1 MSGDV
6 AGLDIR
12 VPIGALFAVL
22 GVILVAYGVAT
33 NGDAAQY
40 ARSGGFNINLWWGA
54 VMLVF
59 GVALLV
65 ASRPKRGAP
74 GGAPGGGGSGRA

>member
-22 GVILVAYGVAT
+22 GAILVAYGLAT
-33 NGDAAQY
+33 SGNTAQY
-40 ARSGGFNINLWWGA
+40 ARSAGVNINLWWGV

-65 ASRPKRGAP
+65 ASRSKRP
-74 GGAPGGGGSGRA
+74 RT